1 MNPCQAPSP
10 QGPLAHSRDRGKA
23 GTSKHR
29 TRCPVP
35 VPPGARLFAR
45 GVEPYPPEWPRQ
57 EFNIPTNS
65 IRQAK
70 PALIGRRMPAADVE
84 PQFPINPCSSAISPA
99 RMPALPLEQGRS
111 ELELAPVL
119 ARLTRSQAPFR
130 FFLFVR
136 MQHEGTFA
144 IGQVGRDFR
153 TQIVHRLEMIRGIP
167 VGRRPPIHSPNSP
180 ARLCIAPRQ
189 NPMCASSSTPS
200 SAAP

>member
-10 QGPLAHSRDRGKA
+10 QGPPGPLPRQGESRNLKA
-23 GTSKHR
+23 PN
-29 TRCPVP
+29 PVP
-35 VPPGARLFAR
+35 CPGAPGARLFAR
-45 GVEPYPPEWPRQ
+45 GMDPYPPEWPRQ
-57 EFNIPTNS
+57 EFNIPINS

-180 ARLCIAPRQ
+180 ARLCIASRQ